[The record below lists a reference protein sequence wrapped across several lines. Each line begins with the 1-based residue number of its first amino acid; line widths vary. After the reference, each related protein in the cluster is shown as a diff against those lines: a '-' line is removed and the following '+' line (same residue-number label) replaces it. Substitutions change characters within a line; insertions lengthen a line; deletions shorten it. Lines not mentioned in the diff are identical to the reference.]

1 MLDVWSTVS
10 VQGNAFIQEAVD
22 GGAHCL
28 HVLGDL
34 DIANVREFE
43 AAVASAVRGG
53 NRLVLDLSQCSF
65 IDCSA
70 LTVLVRTYE
79 RLGKRL
85 CVVTGSQGVVTFLF
99 ELTGLGQW
107 LPVVPTLA
115 QAFGSAA
122 SC

>member
-1 MLDVWSTVS
+1 VFDVWSTVS

-43 AAVASAVRGG
+43 AALATAVRSG
-53 NRLVLDLSQCSF
+53 NRLVLNLSQCSF

-79 RLGKRL
+79 KLGKRL
-85 CVVTGSQGVVTFLF
+85 CVVTGSRGVVTFLF
-99 ELTGLGQW
+99 ELTGLGQS
-107 LPVVPTLA
+107 LPIVPSLS
-115 QAFGSAA
+115 QAFGRATA
-122 SC
+122 C